1 LHVKEH
7 GVNAAA
13 AKALPAQRSWQ
24 AAIRGMNW
32 SELSIPLAVLGVV
45 LAMITPLPAVLL
57 DVLIS
62 ANITMSVVILLTSMY
77 ITKPAEFNVFPT
89 LLLLMT
95 LVRLSLN
102 ISSSR
107 LILLQGNSGTRAAGN
122 VIESFGNFV
131 VGGNFVIGAVVFLVL
146 IAIQYVVIN
155 HGAVRI
161 SEVTARFTLDAMPG
175 KQMSIDSD
183 LNAGLIDETEA
194 RARRKALAG
203 EAEFY
208 GAMDGASRFTQRD
221 AIASI
226 LITGINIIA
235 GFLIGVLQHGM
246 DLKRALQTYTV
257 LTIGD
262 GLVTVI
268 PALMISICGGLIVTR
283 ASSDSRLGT
292 DVRKQLFGKSQPLL
306 LAGGV
311 LIAMALF
318 PGLPKIPFIL
328 LGAGA
333 GYAGWTLRTAEA
345 AKRNAPTESKQ
356 AKAADNIEM
365 LLKVEPLAIEVGLG
379 LVRLVEGGQN
389 SLLLSRISMIRRQLA
404 SEMGYVLPPVRVTDN
419 LQLRSR
425 EYVISIRGMEVA
437 RYELQPGCELA
448 IQPTQSA
455 VIPNGIP
462 TKEPA
467 FNMPAVWVAAD
478 QVDKARQLGCTIID
492 PVSVVGTHLTETI
505 RRHASELFSRQET
518 KRVLDRVAQ
527 EHPKLIEELVPK
539 QISMGTVQ
547 KVFQNLLRERV
558 SIRDSITL
566 LESLAESSALTKNP
580 VLMTEFVRQTMR
592 RSVVKPFVGTAGD
605 LPAYFVD
612 GEIERRIEASVEHA
626 ELNSHLSL
634 APDEIRVIID
644 KFQKAFPIAQANSTV
659 LASSGARF
667 FLRQILE
674 NALPSV
680 SVISHNEIPT
690 GIRIVCLGT
699 VK

>member
-1 LHVKEH
+1 
-7 GVNAAA
+7 
-13 AKALPAQRSWQ
+13 
-24 AAIRGMNW
+24 
-32 SELSIPLAVLGVV
+32 
-45 LAMITPLPAVLL
+45 
-57 DVLIS
+57 
-62 ANITMSVVILLTSMY
+62 
-77 ITKPAEFNVFPT
+77 
-89 LLLLMT
+89 
-95 LVRLSLN
+95 
-102 ISSSR
+102 
-107 LILLQGNSGTRAAGN
+107 
-122 VIESFGNFV
+122 
-131 VGGNFVIGAVVFLVL
+131 
-146 IAIQYVVIN
+146 
-155 HGAVRI
+155 
-161 SEVTARFTLDAMPG
+161 MPG

-183 LNAGLIDETEA
+183 LNAGLIDESEA

-226 LITGINIIA
+226 LITGINIVA

-268 PALMISICGGLIVTR
+268 PALMISVCGGLIVTR
-283 ASSDSRLGT
+283 ASSDAKLGA
-292 DVRKQLFGKSQPLL
+292 DVRSQLFGKSQPLL

-311 LIAMALF
+311 LLAMSLF
-318 PGLPKIPFIL
+318 PGLPKIPFIV

-333 GYAGWTLRTAEA
+333 GYAGWMLRTAEK
-345 AKRNAPTESKQ
+345 AKQNAPVVDNKQ
-356 AKAADNIEM
+356 AKAADSIEA

-448 IQPTQSA
+448 IQPNQSA

-478 QVDKARQLGCTIID
+478 QVDKARQIGCTVID

-505 RRHASELFSRQET
+505 RRHAAELFTRQET
-518 KRVLDRVAQ
+518 KKVLDRVAQ

-547 KVFQNLLRERV
+547 KVLQNLLRERV
-558 SIRDSITL
+558 SIRDSVTL
-566 LESLAESSALTKNP
+566 LEALAESAALTKNP

-592 RSVVKPFVGTAGD
+592 RSVVKPFVGSAGD
-605 LPAYFVD
+605 LPLYFLD
-612 GEIERRIEASVEHA
+612 SDIERRIEASVEHA

-634 APDEIRVIID
+634 APDEIRNIID
-644 KFQKAFPIAQANSTV
+644 KFQKAFPVAQANSTV
-659 LASSGARF
+659 LVSSGARF

-680 SVISHNEIPT
+680 TVISHNEIPT
-690 GIRIVCLGT
+690 GVRIVCLGT

>member
-1 LHVKEH
+1 
-7 GVNAAA
+7 VNAAA
-13 AKALPAQRSWQ
+13 AKTVPAQRSWQ

-45 LAMITPLPAVLL
+45 MAMITPLPSMLL

-62 ANITMSVVILLTSMY
+62 ANITMSVVILLSAMY

-95 LVRLSLN
+95 LFRLALN
-102 ISSSR
+102 ISTSR
-107 LILLQGNSGTRAAGN
+107 LILLQGNSGTHAAGD

-183 LNAGLIDETEA
+183 LNAGLIDEAEA

-226 LITGINIIA
+226 LITGINIVA

-268 PALMISICGGLIVTR
+268 PALMISVCGGLIVTR
-283 ASSDSRLGT
+283 ASSDAKLGA
-292 DVRKQLFGKSQPLL
+292 DVRSQLFGKSQPLL

-311 LIAMALF
+311 LLAMALF
-318 PGLPKIPFIL
+318 PGLPKIPFIV

-333 GYAGWTLRTAEA
+333 GYAGWMLRTAE
-345 AKRNAPTESKQ
+345 KTKQNAPVENKQ
-356 AKAADNIEM
+356 AKAADNIEA

-448 IQPTQSA
+448 IQPNQSA

-505 RRHASELFSRQET
+505 RRHAAELFTRQET
-518 KRVLDRVAQ
+518 KKVLDRVAH
-527 EHPKLIEELVPK
+527 ENPKLIEELVPK

-547 KVFQNLLRERV
+547 KIFQNLLRERV
-558 SIRDSITL
+558 SIRDSVTL
-566 LESLAESSALTKNP
+566 LEALAEAATLTKNP

-592 RSVVKPFVGTAGD
+592 RSVVKPFVGSAGD
-605 LPAYFVD
+605 LPIYFVD
-612 GEIERRIEASVEHA
+612 GEIEKKIEASVEHA

-634 APDEIRVIID
+634 APDEIRTIID
-644 KFQKAFPIAQANSTV
+644 KFQKAFPVAQANSTV
-659 LASSGARF
+659 LVSSGARF

-674 NALPSV
+674 NGLPSV
-680 SVISHNEIPT
+680 TVISHNEIPT

>member
-1 LHVKEH
+1 
-7 GVNAAA
+7 
-13 AKALPAQRSWQ
+13 
-24 AAIRGMNW
+24 
-32 SELSIPLAVLGVV
+32 VV
-45 LAMITPLPAVLL
+45 IAMITPLPSVLL

-62 ANITMSVVILLTSMY
+62 ANITMSVVILLSAMY

-95 LVRLSLN
+95 LFRLALN
-102 ISSSR
+102 ISTSR
-107 LILLQGNSGTRAAGN
+107 LILLQGNSGTHAAGD

-226 LITGINIIA
+226 LITGINIVA

-268 PALMISICGGLIVTR
+268 PALMISVCGGLIVTR
-283 ASSDSRLGT
+283 ASSDAKLGA
-292 DVRKQLFGKSQPLL
+292 DVRAQLFGKSQPLL

-311 LIAMALF
+311 LLAMALF
-318 PGLPKIPFIL
+318 PGLPKIPFIV

-333 GYAGWTLRTAEA
+333 GYAGWMLRTAE
-345 AKRNAPTESKQ
+345 KTKQNAPALDNKQ
-356 AKAADNIEM
+356 AKAADGIEA

-425 EYVISIRGMEVA
+425 EYLISIRGMEVA

-448 IQPTQSA
+448 IQPNQSA
-455 VIPNGIP
+455 VIPSGIP

-505 RRHASELFSRQET
+505 RRHAAELFTRQET
-518 KRVLDRVAQ
+518 KKVLDRVAQ

-558 SIRDSITL
+558 SIRDSVTL
-566 LESLAESSALTKNP
+566 LEALAESAALTKNP

-592 RSVVKPFVGTAGD
+592 RSVVKPFVGSAGD
-605 LPAYFVD
+605 LPLYFVD
-612 GEIERRIEASVEHA
+612 GEIERKIEASVEHA

-634 APDEIRVIID
+634 APDEIRNIID
-644 KFQKAFPIAQANSTV
+644 KFQKAFPVAQANSTV
-659 LASSGARF
+659 LVSSGARF
-667 FLRQILE
+667 FLKQILE

-680 SVISHNEIPT
+680 TVISHNEIPT
-690 GIRIVCLGT
+690 GVRIVCLGT

>member
-1 LHVKEH
+1 M
-7 GVNAAA
+7 NAAT
-13 AKALPAQRSWQ
+13 AKAIPAQRSWQ

-45 LAMITPLPAVLL
+45 MAMITPLPSILL

-62 ANITMSVVILLTSMY
+62 ANITMSVVILLSAMY

-95 LVRLSLN
+95 LFRLALN
-102 ISSSR
+102 ISTSR
-107 LILLQGNSGTRAAGN
+107 LILLQGNSGTHAAGD

-268 PALMISICGGLIVTR
+268 PALMISVCGGLIVTR
-283 ASSDSRLGT
+283 ASSDAKLGA
-292 DVRKQLFGKSQPLL
+292 DVRAQLFGKSQPLL

-311 LIAMALF
+311 LLAMALF
-318 PGLPKIPFIL
+318 PGLPKIPFIV
-328 LGAGA
+328 LGAGTA
-333 GYAGWTLRTAEA
+333 YAGWMLRTAEK
-345 AKRNAPTESKQ
+345 AKQNVPAVDNKQ
-356 AKAADNIEM
+356 AKAADSIEA

-448 IQPTQSA
+448 IQPNESA

-505 RRHASELFSRQET
+505 RRHAAELFTRQET
-518 KRVLDRVAQ
+518 KKVLDRVAQ

-547 KVFQNLLRERV
+547 KVVQNLLRERV
-558 SIRDSITL
+558 SIRDSVTL
-566 LESLAESSALTKNP
+566 LEALAESAALTKNP

-592 RSVVKPFVGTAGD
+592 RSVVKPFVGPAGD
-605 LPAYFVD
+605 LPLYFVD
-612 GEIERRIEASVEHA
+612 SEMERTIEASVEHA

-634 APDEIRVIID
+634 APDQIRNIID
-644 KFQKAFPIAQANSTV
+644 KFQKAFPVAQANSTV
-659 LASSGARF
+659 LVSSGARF

-680 SVISHNEIPT
+680 TVISHNEIPT
-690 GIRIVCLGT
+690 GVRIVCLGT

>member
-1 LHVKEH
+1 M
-7 GVNAAA
+7 NAAT
-13 AKALPAQRSWQ
+13 AKAIPAQRSWQ

-45 LAMITPLPAVLL
+45 IAMITPLPSVLL

-62 ANITMSVVILLTSMY
+62 ANITMSVVILLSAMY

-95 LVRLSLN
+95 LFRLALN
-102 ISSSR
+102 ISTSR
-107 LILLQGNSGTRAAGN
+107 LILLQGNSGTHAAGD

-226 LITGINIIA
+226 LITGINIVA

-268 PALMISICGGLIVTR
+268 PALMISVCGGLIVTR
-283 ASSDSRLGT
+283 ASSDAKLGA
-292 DVRKQLFGKSQPLL
+292 DVRAQLFGKSQPLL

-311 LIAMALF
+311 LLAMALF
-318 PGLPKIPFIL
+318 PGLPKIPFIV

-333 GYAGWTLRTAEA
+333 GYAGWMLRTAEK
-345 AKRNAPTESKQ
+345 AKQNAPALDNKQ
-356 AKAADNIEM
+356 AKAADNIEA

-425 EYVISIRGMEVA
+425 EYLISIRGMEVA

-448 IQPTQSA
+448 IQPNQSA

-505 RRHASELFSRQET
+505 RRHAAELFTRQET
-518 KRVLDRVAQ
+518 KKVLDRVAQ

-558 SIRDSITL
+558 SVRDSVTL
-566 LESLAESSALTKNP
+566 LEALAESAALTKNP

-592 RSVVKPFVGTAGD
+592 RSVVKPFVGSAGD
-605 LPAYFVD
+605 LPLYFVD
-612 GEIERRIEASVEHA
+612 GEIERKIEASVEHA

-634 APDEIRVIID
+634 APDEIRNIID
-644 KFQKAFPIAQANSTV
+644 KFQKAFPVAQANSTV
-659 LASSGARF
+659 LVSSGARF

-680 SVISHNEIPT
+680 AVISHNEIPT
-690 GIRIVCLGT
+690 GVRIVCLGT